1 MVALTGTEAG
11 LRLDLDRFLLDLRG
25 LAAELGAEQPL
36 GIPDLKC
43 ARINLW
49 WDCRRTSHFLLKV
62 QNPFPPADISYLRLC
77 LRKNSRTA
85 SVGTAADVADFS
97 AGPDITSVFVTP
109 TPMSRMPPLMPLL
122 SLLLRSRLVFW

>member
-25 LAAELGAEQPL
+25 LAAELGAEQAL

-49 WDCRRTSHFLLKV
+49 WDLGEHRIFSYKFKTLLFL
-62 QNPFPPADISYLRLC
+62 
-77 LRKNSRTA
+77 
-85 SVGTAADVADFS
+85 
-97 AGPDITSVFVTP
+97 P
-109 TPMSRMPPLMPLL
+109 TFLT
-122 SLLLRSRLVFW
+122 